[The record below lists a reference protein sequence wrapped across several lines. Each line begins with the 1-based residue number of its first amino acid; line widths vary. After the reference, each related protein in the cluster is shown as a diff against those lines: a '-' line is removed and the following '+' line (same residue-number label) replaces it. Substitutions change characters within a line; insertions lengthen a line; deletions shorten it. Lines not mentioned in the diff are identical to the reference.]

1 MSTDLGGTDVML
13 KIMKRIQQGA
23 PDEFGRAQFAETE
36 VEAVECQKR
45 APFLE
50 GDLFDSI
57 RAVGYERKG
66 RSIQTAIVAGEPG
79 SGAEEYALQQHE
91 DLELIHPVGGPKF
104 IEGPLNESAPYMTE
118 RIGKRID
125 INRTLK

>member
-1 MSTDLGGTDVML
+1 MSTDLDGTALTL
-13 KIMKRIQQGA
+13 KVMKRIQNGA
-23 PDEFGRAQFAETE
+23 PDEFGRAQFEETK
-36 VEAVECQKR
+36 VEAVECQR
-45 APFLE
+45 RSPFLS

-57 RAVGYERKG
+57 RAVGYAREG
-66 RSIQTAIVAGEPG
+66 RSVVTAVVAGEAG

-91 DLELIHPVGGPKF
+91 DLEIVHPHGEAKF
-104 IEGPLNESAPYMTE
+104 IERPLNESAPYMMG